1 MFNLP
6 SKIEYVLNTL
16 CENGYEAYIVG
27 GCVRDILLG
36 KTPFD
41 YDITTSAL
49 PEEVIS
55 IFPKTVPTGIKHGT
69 VSVIVEKECIEVT
82 TFRTEGNY
90 SDQRHPDTVTFV
102 RNLKDDLSRRDFT
115 VNAMAYNKQKG
126 LIDYFGGKD
135 DLDNK
140 ILKTVG
146 IAQERFNEDALRILR
161 LFRFASVLDF
171 KIEKETLNSAIML
184 FQSLESVSR
193 ERIFNELIK
202 AISGKNIKA
211 LKPLTDKNAL
221 NFIGVTLKPDY
232 YLLNQLNKSS
242 LLALFSFLYFSSS
255 NVLSVLESLKA
266 SNRQKK
272 YCKDMLLLLSSKL
285 PESKEETK
293 ILLCSYTPELIY
305 DYFYFTKTAFNNDT
319 SSSEQFLK
327 EIIENDEPYLIKHL
341 AITGEDIKA
350 LDFVGK
356 SIGKKLKL
364 LQKKVIAE
372 PLLNEKN
379 KLINILKHSNQ

>member
-6 SKIEYVLNTL
+6 LNIEYVLNTL

-36 KTPFD
+36 KTPYD

-90 SDQRHPDTVTFV
+90 TDQRHPDEVHFV
-102 RNLKDDLSRRDFT
+102 RNLKEDLSRRDFT
-115 VNAMAYNKQKG
+115 VNAMAYNHNSG
-126 LIDYFGGKD
+126 VIDYFRGKD
-135 DLDNK
+135 DLNNK

-146 IAQERFNEDALRILR
+146 KAQERFNEDALRILR

-184 FQSLESVSR
+184 FQSLESISR

-202 AISGKNIKA
+202 AISGKNTKA
-211 LKPLTDKNAL
+211 LKPLTDQNAL

-232 YLLNQLNKSS
+232 DLLSQLNNSS
-242 LLALFSFLYFSSS
+242 LLALFSFIYFSSS
-255 NVLSVLESLKA
+255 NVLSVLDSLKA
-266 SNRQKK
+266 SNKQKK
-272 YCKDMLLLLSSKL
+272 YCRDMLSLLSSKP

-305 DYFYFTKTAFNNDT
+305 DYFFFSKKALKNDT
-319 SSSEQFLK
+319 SSAEQFLK
-327 EIIENDEPYLIKHL
+327 DIIENNEPYLIEHL
-341 AITGEDIKA
+341 AINGEDIKA
-350 LDFVGK
+350 LGFEGK
-356 SIGKKLKL
+356 NTGKKLKL
-364 LQKKVIAE
+364 LQKRVIAE

-379 KLINILKHSNQ
+379 KLISLLKHSNQ